1 VTPYVNLTVLKKGA
15 RISGTINLIQMFGF
29 LPAEAC
35 SKIEIETS
43 GSVNPLIVTMKRK
56 DYA

>member
-1 VTPYVNLTVLKKGA
+1 
-15 RISGTINLIQMFGF
+15 MFGF

-43 GSVNPLIVTMKRK
+43 GSVNTLIVTMKRK
-56 DYA
+56 DYARIVRLESYDKVNSGGKLVAIA

>member
-1 VTPYVNLTVLKKGA
+1 
-15 RISGTINLIQMFGF
+15 MFGF

-43 GSVNPLIVTMKRK
+43 GSVNEEKKIMHESLG
-56 DYA
+56 